1 MQIFHLRH
9 NEIDFRL
16 WDYALSK
23 SINQFGY
30 AYSWYLNIV
39 SPGWEALIT
48 KNYEYI
54 MPLPVKRKY
63 GIPYIVQPV
72 LTQQL
77 GIFSDSQIT
86 KEIIQ
91 QFISAIP
98 YYSYE
103 INLNDCNAGQTEI
116 IERTNF
122 VLPLH
127 KSHEEL
133 VNEYSKNT
141 VRNIHRAEKTGLFV
155 DEEVGKDEFVSFYFS
170 IEKNYTNTRED
181 LLRKLLNEGTGHG
194 LIKIPGIRNIENKI
208 IAALCILKSERRII
222 YLVPVSN
229 DEGKKSSAMFL
240 LLDNIIKANA
250 ASECLLDFEGSEIAG
265 IARFY
270 KGFGAV
276 NRPYYVIK
284 KFRPAFLVGKI

>member
-1 MQIFHLRH
+1 MQIFHLKH

-16 WDYALSK
+16 WDETLGK
-23 SINQFGY
+23 SGNQFGY

-39 SPGWEALIT
+39 SPGWEALIV
-48 KNYEYI
+48 KDYEYI

-63 GIPYIVQPV
+63 GIPYIVQPA

-77 GIFSDSQIT
+77 GIFSNSEIT

-103 INLNDCNAGQTEI
+103 INLNDCNAGQEEI
-116 IERTNF
+116 ISRTNY
-122 VLPLH
+122 VLSLQ
-127 KSHEEL
+127 SSYEEIAGK
-133 VNEYSKNT
+133 YSKNT
-141 VRNIHRAEKTGLFV
+141 IRNIHKAEKSGLIV
-155 DEEVGKDEFVSFYFS
+155 DETIDKEDFVYFYFS
-170 IEKNYTNTRED
+170 IEKNYTNIRED
-181 LLRKLLNEGTGHG
+181 LLQKLLIKGTALG
-194 LIKIPGIRNIENKI
+194 LINIRGIRNSENKL

-229 DEGKKSSAMFL
+229 EEGKKSSAMFM
-240 LLDNIIKANA
+240 LLDSIVKSNA
-250 ASECLLDFEGSEIAG
+250 ATECLLDFEGSEIEG
-265 IARFY
+265 VARFY

-284 KFRPAFLVGKI
+284 KFRPSFLVGKI

>member
-103 INLNDCNAGQTEI
+103 INLNDCNKGQDEI
-116 IERTNF
+116 ICRTNF
-122 VLPLH
+122 VLPLQ
-127 KSHEEL
+127 STYEEIASG
-133 VNEYSKNT
+133 YSKNT
-141 VRNIHRAEKTGLFV
+141 VRNIHKANKSGLLV
-155 DEEVGKDEFVSFYFS
+155 NMSIDKEEFVNFYFT

-181 LLRKLLNEGTGHG
+181 LLRKLLVKGTAQE
-194 LIKIPGIRNIENKI
+194 LINIPGIRNSKNKLV
-208 IAALCILKSERRII
+208 AALCMLKSERRVI

-229 DEGKKSSAMFL
+229 DEGKKSSAMFM
-240 LLDNIIKANA
+240 LLDNIIKSNA
-250 ASECLLDFEGSEIAG
+250 ATECLLDFEGSEIEG

-284 KFRPAFLVGKI
+284 KFRPSFLVGKI